1 MLKEKNVYII
11 RVKWK
16 QENSE
21 STVFVRML
29 ENKTGELKKKKLL
42 KIATHRRMY
51 DPPPQTR
58 IML

>member
-29 ENKTGELKKKKLL
+29 ENKTGELKKKNCLKL
-42 KIATHRRMY
+42 
-51 DPPPQTR
+51 PPTEGCMTPPHKHV
-58 IML
+58 